1 MALNPS
7 GQISIGGPIV
17 GESINLELN
26 LLADTNSSLNDP
38 AFRALAGIPE
48 GTISLADFYGKSNVI
63 IIPPINT
70 NTSNFTISPDMIPG
84 YIPGETKAEL
94 SIGTLTYLYS
104 TSTTEA
110 ALTIRDFVAGDQIT
124 IVNNGFLQ
132 GKGGK
137 GGNSYYSSSA
147 TAGRP
152 GGNAINIIN
161 SVGAA
166 FFVVNNGF
174 LLGGGGGGGGSGYG
188 AGGGG
193 GAGGGDGG
201 DGSSSAGFVPGGA
214 GGGPGMQGAD
224 GTTANPYYVTAS
236 ASGGG
241 GGMGYS
247 VGGASVRG
255 YPGSGNQNGAFRWPG
270 KGGYSGGSGAAYNYV
285 IGPGY
290 AGDGYSGAG
299 GGYTNPGGAA
309 YTVGPKYASNLMSFA
324 GGGGGYGA
332 SGGASSGTTLQ
343 ATNFNPGGAAGK
355 AINLNGSSVT
365 LSGSGTTAG
374 IIS

>member
-1 MALNPS
+1 MPLNPS
-7 GQISIGGPIV
+7 GRISIGGDIV

-63 IIPPINT
+63 IIPPITT

-137 GGNSYYSSSA
+137 GGNSSVGLGN

-152 GGNAINIIN
+152 GGNAITIIN
-161 SVGAA
+161 STGAS

-174 LLGGGGGGGGSGYG
+174 LLGGGGGGGGSG
-188 AGGGG
+188 AQGGGG

-201 DGSSSAGFVPGGA
+201 DGNSAAGFVPGGA
-214 GGGPGMQGAD
+214 GGGPGMQGSD
-224 GTTANPYYVTAS
+224 GTTANPYYTTAA

-241 GGMGYS
+241 GGNGYGP
-247 VGGASVRG
+247 GGASVRG
-255 YPGSGNQNGAFRWPG
+255 YPGPGNQSGGFRWAG

-285 IGPGY
+285 SGPAY

-299 GGYTNPGGAA
+299 GGYTNIGGTG
-309 YTVGPKYASNLMSFA
+309 YTVGPRYASNLMSFA

-332 SGGASSGTTLQ
+332 SGGSGAGTTLQ
-343 ATNFNPGGAAGK
+343 PTNFNPGGVSGK
-355 AINLNGSSVT
+355 AVNLNGATVT
-365 LSGSGTTAG
+365 LSGAGTTAG
-374 IIS
+374 AIS

>member
-7 GQISIGGPIV
+7 GQISIGGDIL

-63 IIPPINT
+63 IIPPIDT
-70 NTSNFTISPDMIPG
+70 NTDNLVISPDDIPG
-84 YIPGETKAEL
+84 YIAGETKAEL

-104 TSTTEA
+104 TDTTQA
-110 ALTIRDFVAGDQIT
+110 ALTLQDFVAGDQIT
-124 IVNNGFLQ
+124 IINNGFLQ

-137 GGNSYYSSSA
+137 GGNSFYSSSE

-152 GGNAINIIN
+152 GGNAIDIIN
-161 SVGAA
+161 SVGAT

-174 LLGGGGGGGGSGYG
+174 LLGGGGGGGAASIS
-188 AGGGG
+188 GGGG

-201 DGSSSAGFVPGGA
+201 NGNSSSGNLPGGA
-214 GGGPGMQGAD
+214 GGGPGMQG
-224 GTTANPYYVTAS
+224 GNGGINPS
-236 ASGGG
+236 GQGSSGGG
-241 GGMGYS
+241 GGSGYGP
-247 VGGASVRG
+247 GGAAVRA
-255 YPGSGNQNGAFRWPG
+255 YPGPGNQSGFFRYAG
-270 KGGYSGGSGAAYNYV
+270 LGGYSGGSGAALNFV
-285 IGPGY
+285 SGPAF

-299 GGYTNPGGAA
+299 GGYTNQGGNGNR
-309 YTVGPKYASNLMSFA
+309 VGPQYASNLMSLA

-332 SGGASSGTTLQ
+332 SGGSGGGTTLQ
-343 ATNFNPGGAAGK
+343 QPNFRPGGVSGK
-355 AINLNGSSVT
+355 AISLNGAAVT
-365 LSGSGTTAG
+365 LSGAGTTAG
-374 IIS
+374 AIS